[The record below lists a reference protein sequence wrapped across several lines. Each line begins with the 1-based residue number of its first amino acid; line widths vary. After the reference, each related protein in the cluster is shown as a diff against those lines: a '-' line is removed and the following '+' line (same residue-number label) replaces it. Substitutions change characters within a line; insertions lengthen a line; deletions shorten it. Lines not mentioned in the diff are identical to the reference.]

1 MNRVVAQYA
10 VFVRIVCEAVASFF
24 FSVQSAFYGS
34 NPQGTFAVFVDGV
47 YGVMRQGMTVL
58 RVVAIVLYRQALGG
72 KLIDTSVV
80 GAYPDVVAFD
90 SDAVDEVAVQQVAA
104 SVRVFVFDS
113 FEVVFDGV
121 VDVEAFQTTD
131 DELLVA
137 GDGQI
142 GQVVLR

>member
-1 MNRVVAQYA
+1 
-10 VFVRIVCEAVASFF
+10 
-24 FSVQSAFYGS
+24 
-34 NPQGTFAVFVDGV
+34 
-47 YGVMRQGMTVL
+47 MRL
-58 RVVAIVLYRQALGG
+58 LADFRLYRQALGG